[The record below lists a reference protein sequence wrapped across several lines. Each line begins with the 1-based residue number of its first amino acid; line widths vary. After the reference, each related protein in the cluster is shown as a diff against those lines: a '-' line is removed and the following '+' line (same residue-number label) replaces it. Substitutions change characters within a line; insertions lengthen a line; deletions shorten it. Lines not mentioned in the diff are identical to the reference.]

1 MKNATVQ
8 YLSDY
13 AYSQVLTAG
22 HHAYLADEPHDQGGD
37 DLGPGPYEL
46 LLWAL
51 GSCTAMTLLMYAR
64 RHEWDV
70 AGITIDLQHDRVYAE
85 DRDPDGAGGR
95 IELIEQTI
103 RLKGDIS
110 EEQRARLQEIAA
122 KCPVHKTLAGSV
134 RISDEVVVVT

>member
-1 MKNATVQ
+1 VKNATVQ

-13 AYSQVLTAG
+13 TYSQVLSAG
-22 HHAYLADEPHDQGGD
+22 HHAYLADEPADRGGD

-70 AGITIDLQHDRVYAE
+70 AGITIDLKHDRVYAE
-85 DRDPDGAGGR
+85 DRDPDGEGGR
-95 IELIEQTI
+95 IEVIEQTI
-103 RLKGDIS
+103 GLKGDLS
-110 EEQRARLQEIAA
+110 EEQRVRLQEIAA
-122 KCPVHKTLAGSV
+122 KCPVHKTLSGSV
-134 RISDEVVVVT
+134 RIRDRVEVIT